1 MPVTDSDKPA
11 RPALCRKRII
21 VNIEPREFRS
31 TPSHSRTR
39 SHCTPKG
46 RRPDEASLSA
56 ISRAAGLILANDM
69 PLMSLSFRLTM
80 AGSLTGWPI
89 QLNSQQ

>member
-31 TPSHSRTR
+31 TTSHSRTR

-46 RRPDEASLSA
+46 RRPDEASLIQASVSRCSA
-56 ISRAAGLILANDM
+56 LGPGALANATIVS
-69 PLMSLSFRLTM
+69 SLPH
-80 AGSLTGWPI
+80 G
-89 QLNSQQ
+89 